1 MLSNLESYV
10 HENNCHCP
18 GHNRENA
25 SVMPKGLDYTANIR
39 PDGKLVNNNLQFEYR
54 AQSSS
59 SLITHSQ
66 AADAHNMTT

>member
-1 MLSNLESYV
+1 
-10 HENNCHCP
+10 
-18 GHNRENA
+18 
-25 SVMPKGLDYTANIR
+25 MPKGLDYTANIR

-54 AQSSS
+54 AQSSF